1 MDEVTFSLHTV
12 CDFHLLARGE
22 RLGLTG
28 ALGRLVVVVGEAI
41 LGALAVPH
49 RSRKGIHN
57 SRVWDRV
64 GVLGG
69 RTQRKDDE
77 EEIHAGVSAEAIQ
90 RVLIKPGLLRR
101 GVGWRFEM
109 GDKGLVSPASAARQ
123 LPLYGKYGYGG
134 FVQLHHHCKGEADMM
149 KDGKLFR
156 VIQENC
162 WDADARIRD
171 MDEHG
176 VSVQALS
183 TVPVMF
189 SYWAKPHDTLDL
201 CVLLN
206 DDLAQTVSSHP
217 TRFVG
222 LGTLPM
228 QAPDLAVL
236 EMRRCVKELG
246 FPGVQIGSHINNWD
260 LNATELHPFYA
271 EAEELG
277 CSLFVHPW
285 DMQTDGGWLSM
296 PSETTM
302 AICSMIFGGVFEKFP
317 KLKVCFAHGGG
328 SFPFTIGRIEHGH
341 KVRPDLCAVDNDISP
356 RKYLGSFY
364 TDSLVHDPIA
374 LKLLTDVIGKD
385 KVMLG
390 TDYPFPLGEL
400 QPGTLIE
407 SMDEFDDKL
416 KDKLLAGNALE
427 FLGLKR
433 EKFV

>member
-1 MDEVTFSLHTV
+1 MKVD
-12 CDFHLLARGE
+12 
-22 RLGLTG
+22 
-28 ALGRLVVVVGEAI
+28 
-41 LGALAVPH
+41 
-49 RSRKGIHN
+49 IHN
-57 SRVWDRV
+57 HILPKEWPD
-64 GVLGG
+64 LK
-69 RTQRKDDE
+69 QR
-77 EEIHAGVSAEAIQ
+77 
-90 RVLIKPGLLRR
+90 
-101 GVGWRFEM
+101 
-109 GDKGLVSPASAARQ
+109 
-123 LPLYGKYGYGG
+123 YGYDG
-134 FVQLHHHCKGEADMM
+134 FVQLHHHCKGEAKMM
-149 KDGKLFR
+149 KDGKVFR

-162 WDADARIRD
+162 WDPDARIRD
-171 MDEHG
+171 MDKHG
-176 VSVQALS
+176 VTLQALS

-201 CVLLN
+201 CILLN
-206 DDLAQTVSSHP
+206 DSLAHSVRSHP
-217 TRFVG
+217 KRFVG
-222 LGTLPM
+222 LGTVPM

-260 LNATELHPFYA
+260 LNASELYPFYA

-277 CSLFVHPW
+277 CSIFVHPW
-285 DMQTDGGWLSM
+285 DMQTDGRMAKYWLPWLVGM

-302 AICSMIFGGVFEKFP
+302 AICSMIFGGIFERFP

-328 SFPFTIGRIEHGH
+328 SFPFTVGRIEHGH

-364 TDSLVHDPIA
+364 TDSLVHDPA
-374 LKLLTDVIGKD
+374 SLKLLIDVIGKD

-400 QPGTLIE
+400 QPGSLIE
-407 SMDEFDDKL
+407 SMDEFDDTL

-433 EKFV
+433 EHFI

>member
-1 MDEVTFSLHTV
+1 MKVD
-12 CDFHLLARGE
+12 
-22 RLGLTG
+22 
-28 ALGRLVVVVGEAI
+28 
-41 LGALAVPH
+41 
-49 RSRKGIHN
+49 IHN
-57 SRVWDRV
+57 HILPKEWPD
-64 GVLGG
+64 LK
-69 RTQRKDDE
+69 QR
-77 EEIHAGVSAEAIQ
+77 
-90 RVLIKPGLLRR
+90 
-101 GVGWRFEM
+101 
-109 GDKGLVSPASAARQ
+109 
-123 LPLYGKYGYGG
+123 YGYDG
-134 FVQLHHHCKGEADMM
+134 FVQLHHHCKVSHC
-149 KDGKLFR
+149 LVCSFFFC
-156 VIQENC
+156 VC
-162 WDADARIRD
+162 
-171 MDEHG
+171 

-206 DDLAQTVSSHP
+206 DNLAETVRSHP
-217 TRFVG
+217 KRFVG

-260 LNATELHPFYA
+260 LNASELYPFFA
-271 EAEELG
+271 AAEELG
-277 CSLFVHPW
+277 CSIFVHPW
-285 DMQTDGGWLSM
+285 DMQTDGRMAKYWLPWLVGM

-302 AICSMIFGGVFEKFP
+302 AICSMIFGGVFERFP

-341 KVRPDLCAVDNDISP
+341 KVRPDLCAVDNMFSP

-364 TDSLVHDPIA
+364 TDSLVHDPTS
-374 LKLLTDVIGKD
+374 LKLLVDIIGKD

-400 QPGTLIE
+400 QPGSLIE
-407 SMDEFDDKL
+407 SMDEFDGTL
-416 KDKLLAGNALE
+416 KEKLLAGNALE

-433 EKFV
+433 EQFV